1 MRISILALAA
11 LALSAT
17 GAAAQYTT
25 NPTPNPMNSYL
36 PQYYSAPVAPAPTPY
51 TPPPTYTPPPMAYPL
66 FVQPTPAN
74 PYASPYAR

>member
-1 MRISILALAA
+1 MAHLAVGGHALRANREAA
-11 LALSAT
+11 H
-17 GAAAQYTT
+17 YTT
-25 NPTPNPMNSYL
+25 TPTPNPRDINL